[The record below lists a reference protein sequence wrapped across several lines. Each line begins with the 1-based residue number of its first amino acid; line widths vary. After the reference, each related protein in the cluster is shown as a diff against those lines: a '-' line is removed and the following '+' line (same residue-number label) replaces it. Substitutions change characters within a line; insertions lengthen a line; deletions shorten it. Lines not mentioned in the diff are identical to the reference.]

1 MNILALAPSSQVTAL
16 ILAGGQSK
24 RMGTDK
30 ALLSWQGKTLL
41 QRVYEVARTCCT
53 RVSIITPWPERY
65 RALLPNSIDWIVESP
80 CHSGPLIAFAQGWK
94 KVSTPWVLLLACDMP
109 CLDATL
115 IQLWIQ
121 TLPPS
126 ETLGALAYVPYHQ
139 SRWEP
144 LCGIYN
150 KEGQP
155 TLNTF
160 INAKGQSFQRWLAT
174 IDAVPLIV
182 TEEMAPMLWNCNAP
196 KDLSEQTEK

>member
-30 ALLSWQGKTLL
+30 ALLNWQGKTLL
-41 QRVYEVARTCCT
+41 QRVYEVAQTCCT
-53 RVSIITPWPERY
+53 QVSVITPWPERY
-65 RALLPNSIDWIVESP
+65 RVLLPNSVDWIVESP

-109 CLDATL
+109 CLDVTV
-115 IQLWIQ
+115 IQDWIQ
-121 TLPPS
+121 NLPPA
-126 ETLGALAYVPYHQ
+126 TLGALAYVPYHQ

-150 KEGQP
+150 REGQP
-155 TLNTF
+155 ALNTF
-160 INAKGQSFQRWLAT
+160 INEQGPSFQRWLST
-174 IDAVPLIV
+174 INAVPLVV
-182 TEEMAPMLWNCNAP
+182 TEEMAPMLWNCNTP

>member
-1 MNILALAPSSQVTAL
+1 MNIPALAPSSQVTAL

-30 ALLSWQGKTLL
+30 ALLIWQGKTLL
-41 QRVYEVARTCCT
+41 QRVYEVSRMCCT
-53 RVSIITPWPERY
+53 QVSVITPWPERY
-65 RALLPNSIDWIVESP
+65 RALLPNSVDWIVESP
-80 CHSGPLIAFAQGWK
+80 FHSGPLIAFAQGWK

-115 IQLWIQ
+115 IQRWIQ
-121 TLPPS
+121 NLPPAA
-126 ETLGALAYVPYHQ
+126 TLGALAYVPYHQ

-150 KEGQP
+150 REGRP
-155 TLNTF
+155 LLNMF
-160 INAKGQSFQRWLAT
+160 INAKGQSFQQWLST

-182 TEEMAPMLWNCNAP
+182 TEEIASMLRNCNVP
-196 KDLSEQTEK
+196 KDLSEQIEK